1 MYPTNGALFLLTEH
15 TQLLATREGPGLV
28 LLPLWKGRHTVE
40 GPGNYPNPVWETPQ
54 GPPWRG
60 RIRVRAQPIAVGLH
74 VPALAVL
81 WIGPHWA
88 FLLPPECREQWRQ
101 H

>member
-1 MYPTNGALFLLTEH
+1 MYPTNGAFFLLAEH

-40 GPGNYPNPVWETPQ
+40 GPENYPNPVWETPQ

-60 RIRVRAQPIAVGLH
+60 RIRVRAQPIAVGLRASPGC
-74 VPALAVL
+74 VVDRASPGISAS
-81 WIGPHWA
+81 
-88 FLLPPECREQWRQ
+88 PECKEQWRQ